1 MLKSDQ
7 IQGQNQQSKINN
19 ELEIAI
25 KQTEDLRIK
34 NSQMQERLLVLEG
47 ERTSRSYV
55 DESKSKNLMDEVTKM
70 KVKNEMEIQKMS
82 KDFSRLGEENQKLRD
97 NLLSAN

>member
-1 MLKSDQ
+1 
-7 IQGQNQQSKINN
+7 
-19 ELEIAI
+19 
-25 KQTEDLRIK
+25 
-34 NSQMQERLLVLEG
+34 MQERLLVLEG

-82 KDFSRLGEENQKLRD
+82 KDFSRLGEEN
-97 NLLSAN
+97 